1 LYEPTVRPPQ
11 SPSDTR
17 LVGGGSA
24 GSTPLVIFKAVRGR
38 IV

>member
-17 LVGGGSA
+17 VAGGGSA
-24 GSTPLVIFKAVRGR
+24 GSTLLVILKAVRGR